1 MNYALRPP
9 KTFNIIISIIINIF
23 KVTKKY
29 DLIHSMNNK
38 IPPPI
43 VTLVFG
49 LAIYFSKPLFPDFS
63 NIILNVLSLL
73 LIIVGPVTLIS
84 AARSFKA
91 QQTTINPIKIDK
103 ATSLVVSGV
112 FKYSRNPMY
121 LGMVLILF
129 AASFKFNLIGG
140 IILTMLFVGYITRFQ
155 IIPEEIVMDK
165 LFGDEFE
172 KYKNKTR
179 RWI

>member
-1 MNYALRPP
+1 MNYAFWSP
-9 KTFNIIISIIINIF
+9 KTLNIIISTLINIF
-23 KVTKKY
+23 KASKKY

-49 LAIYFSKPLFPDFS
+49 LAIYFSKPLFPYFS
-63 NIILNVLSLL
+63 NVILNVLSLL
-73 LIIVGPVTLIS
+73 LIIVGPLTLIS

-91 QQTTINPIKIDK
+91 QQTTINPINIDK

-121 LGMVLILF
+121 LGMVLILL
-129 AASFKFNLIGG
+129 AVSFKFNLIGG
-140 IILTMLFVGYITRFQ
+140 AILTMIFVGYITRFQ